1 MCLLIDPMK
10 PTDID
15 YVRSKIDNEG
25 FDYTFEG
32 YSEFKDIKDD
42 EFHQLRES
50 YLAARKALA
59 DYLGVD

>member
-1 MCLLIDPMK
+1 MK

>member
-1 MCLLIDPMK
+1 MK

-32 YSEFKDIKDD
+32 YSEFKDISDE
-42 EFHQLRES
+42 EFHTLRES

>member
-1 MCLLIDPMK
+1 MK
-10 PTDID
+10 PADID

-50 YLAARKALA
+50 YLAVRKALA